1 MTRKQHLKKE
11 RWLSWFFF
19 SVGEGQ
25 INNSVKLEGK
35 VRWNWI
41 VLIFLFFT
49 TILIILH
56 EILLFLMWYH

>member
-1 MTRKQHLKKE
+1 MIRKQHLKKE

-35 VRWNWI
+35 VRLNSI
-41 VLIFLFFT
+41 VLFFFFT